1 MSKPTLNKKIRF
13 SLILIP
19 FFGMLSNIIVNLP
32 VGFPEESK
40 LQYSTG
46 VFEIEKAMQATN
58 HVLLKDINGSNGYQV
73 FSCSYSLFGNQRAS
87 SCGDNKYLAPY
98 VNKEV
103 TIGWYNVDRFL
114 GFEND
119 MPQMVTLE
127 VDGELIRDYNY
138 TFATI
143 SRVQNGRMYVLAPLF
158 LFMLLLSYWFLG
170 KIR

>member
-13 SLILIP
+13 ALILIP

-40 LQYSTG
+40 LHYSTG
-46 VFEIEKAMQATN
+46 VFEIEKAMQSTN
-58 HVLLKDINGSNGYQV
+58 HVLLRQIDNGHSYQV
-73 FSCSYSLFGNQRAS
+73 FSCSYSPFGNQRAS

-98 VNKEV
+98 VSKEV

-119 MPQMVTLE
+119 IPQMVTLE
-127 VDGELIRDYNY
+127 VDGEVIRDYNY
-138 TFATI
+138 TSLDV
-143 SRVQNGRMYVLAPLF
+143 SRNVNSSLF
-158 LFMLLLSYWFLG
+158 IFIPIMLIMVSLCYWFLG
-170 KIR
+170 KVH